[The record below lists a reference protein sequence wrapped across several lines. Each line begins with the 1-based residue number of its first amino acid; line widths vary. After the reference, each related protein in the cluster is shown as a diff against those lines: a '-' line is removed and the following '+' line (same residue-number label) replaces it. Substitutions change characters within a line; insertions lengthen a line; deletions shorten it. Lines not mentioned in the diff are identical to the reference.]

1 VSDPHYEQRLIR
13 SPTETPSRFSCR
25 RSTIDGVAHVGLSG
39 ELDIA
44 NYTHLDAALRLAWA
58 SSDVVVVDLRELEFI
73 DSSGTRL
80 LVDADRRI
88 RRAGG
93 RLIVVRGPWEVDWLF
108 VLLGI
113 DRMLELVD
121 SPPISLPATRRPGV
135 GPGCESSSAASRV
148 AGRGSPARERL
159 TEESRVLCLRR
170 TQCCSGAARPW

>member
-1 VSDPHYEQRLIR
+1 VSDPHYQQRLVR
-13 SPTETPSRFSCR
+13 SATEPPSRFSCR
-25 RSTIDGVAHVGLSG
+25 RSTIDGVAHVVLGG

-44 NYTHLDAALRLAWA
+44 NCTHLDAALRLAWA

-121 SPPISLPATRRPGV
+121 SPPSLSRRQPAQALHPG
-135 GPGCESSSAASRV
+135 ASRLQ
-148 AGRGSPARERL
+148 PRL
-159 TEESRVLCLRR
+159 ELRDADHR
-170 TQCCSGAARPW
+170 RASA